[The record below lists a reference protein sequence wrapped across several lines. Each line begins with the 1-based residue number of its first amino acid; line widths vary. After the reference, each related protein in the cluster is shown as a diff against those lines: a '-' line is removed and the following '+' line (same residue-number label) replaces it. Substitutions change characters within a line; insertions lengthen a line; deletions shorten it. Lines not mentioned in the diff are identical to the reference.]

1 MENESLNS
9 NSFFIFKTLTVTFKN
24 ILCLDL
30 SSKKLIH
37 IYFVTGG
44 PAKSVALTK
53 SFIIKT
59 KYRQEIIYCLHFHI
73 LNNIYIYI
81 YIYFF
86 FVMVKKPTP
95 IGLSDVLMLNV
106 SAVAAFLR
114 RRMSVHI
121 T

>member
-37 IYFVTGG
+37 IYFVTVG

-59 KYRQEIIYCLHFHI
+59 KYRQEIYCLYFHI
-73 LNNIYIYI
+73 LKNIYTLYI
-81 YIYFF
+81 Y
-86 FVMVKKPTP
+86 
-95 IGLSDVLMLNV
+95 LSDFKKRYLTKSEN
-106 SAVAAFLR
+106 
-114 RRMSVHI
+114 
-121 T
+121 